1 MAVVDPDLHAAL
13 AATVAGRRGVT
24 ERKTFGCPAFYAAGK
39 MFAAVVDGGIL
50 LKLPPG
56 DAADLLAANKATPF
70 APRAKPMGGW
80 VVVPAV
86 EVGQVRA
93 AERFVRAATARA
105 ARR

>member
-1 MAVVDPDLHAAL
+1 MPAVDPELHAAL
-13 AATVAGRRGVT
+13 AACVAGRRGVT

-39 MFAAVVDGGIL
+39 MFAAVVDGGVL

-70 APRAKPMGGW
+70 APGGKPMGGW

-86 EVGQVRA
+86 VAAQVRA
-93 AERFVRAATARA
+93 AERFVRSATGRA